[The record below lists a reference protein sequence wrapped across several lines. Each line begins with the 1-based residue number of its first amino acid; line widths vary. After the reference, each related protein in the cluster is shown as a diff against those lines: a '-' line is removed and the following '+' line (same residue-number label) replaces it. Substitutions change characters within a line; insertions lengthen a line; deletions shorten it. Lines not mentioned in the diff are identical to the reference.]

1 MSPSKMKA
9 KWSKN
14 CTLNKSQRPISASC
28 MQTLILSEKCSKI
41 EVIPHLQLQW
51 LQCLTTRQMKGERHY
66 CKPVT
71 SLASKQSWSVR
82 VGLQF
87 KFMTLSWSKSLS
99 LTKREQLP
107 LQTLVTPSLLSLLP
121 SIRDKLTK
129 IHCMQK
135 LLSKN
140 QTKTQEVAIQT
151 TN

>member
-1 MSPSKMKA
+1 MEENFMSPSKMKA

-71 SLASKQSWSVR
+71 SLASKQSWS
-82 VGLQF
+82 
-87 KFMTLSWSKSLS
+87 KSLS